1 MIIDFH
7 THCFPDTVAYHAL
20 DAMSSAAAL
29 YPQTQGIQLRY
40 DGTLEK
46 LRKMV
51 HDAGADYFVQM
62 SVATQPRYQYN
73 VNQFALKVNALPDA
87 FAFGSVH
94 GMSSDSLEELERLHE
109 AGIPGIKLHH
119 DEQGIEM
126 DDFRMFPVYD
136 LISQLA
142 LPISTPSTP

>member
-94 GMSSDSLEELERLHE
+94 GMSSDSLEELERLATAMGLVPKAE
-109 AGIPGIKLHH
+109 VPQVTIPV
-119 DEQGIEM
+119 EVPAQEPQGFFQKIA
-126 DDFRMFPVYD
+126 DFFAD
-136 LISQLA
+136 LFA
-142 LPISTPSTP
+142 